1 MVAISIVNLKIVQRE
16 DNLSS
21 LFYRKEILD
30 ALDVLDTY
38 IAKKGGFSL
47 NNQYFIKKIETRT
60 FHTYSSAYYTTS
72 DKGYPLVQVST
83 LNDCF
88 LKFEKY
94 ISRNFE
100 DKFRGKFLFPK
111 GSIFISRGG
120 TLGLVGINYEHKYCS
135 ISQDV
140 IGIYPNESKIKPEV
154 LFAFFLSKYGQAVLH
169 LCTMGAVQ
177 PHLELSKLKE
187 KIVPLFCKEFQF
199 YIEQL
204 IKQAY
209 EKRKLAEQKYQQAEE
224 ILYEL
229 LGISKEDIERLEAE
243 KAYETNFKEV
253 KQAFRFDAEYYRP
266 KYSISDKIFKQIPSE
281 RLGSKEYF
289 ELKKG
294 IEVGS
299 DAYCDENR
307 GVLFLRVSNLSRNGL
322 KLNPSDKY
330 IFKGV
335 YEKLRP
341 EYEPKEGEVLFSK
354 DGTIGTATVVDSGF
368 PPFIISGGVVRI
380 IIKKDFDPYYLA
392 FALNSILSKLQVT
405 REKTGTVIEHLRF
418 SKLKEIKVPK
428 LPLSQQQEI
437 ANLVKEYF
445 KLRKEARQLIQRAI
459 REVEEAIENA
469 SRSNGE

>member
-1 MVAISIVNLKIVQRE
+1 MAKISVVNATYVRNEQRLDSGYYTPEILYAISVINRCRYLLIENIYKELIHPKEFQRQYTKGGILLIRAQNCRPVFLELHEKVYISKQIVQIIGESARVKGKDILLVRSGANFGDVAIVPENL
-16 DNLSS
+16 NA
-21 LFYRKEILD
+21 Y
-30 ALDVLDTY
+30 ACADVL
-38 IAKKGGFSL
+38 ILRVKENVA
-47 NNQYFIKKIETRT
+47 NP
-60 FHTYSSAYYTTS
+60 YY
-72 DKGYPLVQVST
+72 
-83 LNDCF
+83 
-88 LKFEKY
+88 
-94 ISRNFE
+94 
-100 DKFRGKFLFPK
+100 
-111 GSIFISRGG
+111 
-120 TLGLVGINYEHKYCS
+120 VGIYLNT
-135 ISQDV
+135 
-140 IGIYPNESKIKPEV
+140 
-154 LFAFFLSKYGQAVLH
+154 KYGKVL
-169 LCTMGAVQ
+169 LKRSGIGTAQ
-177 PHLELSKLKE
+177 PHLYTDGVLKIPVPTLSKD
-187 KIVPLFCKEFQF
+187 FQLH
-199 YIEQL
+199 IEQL
-204 IKQAY
+204 VKQAN

-224 ILYEL
+224 LLYEL
-229 LGISKEDIERLEAE
+229 LGISKGEIERLDAE

-253 KQAFRFDAEYYRP
+253 KKAFRFDAEYYHP

-281 RLGSKEYF
+281 RLGNKEYF

-330 IFKGV
+330 IFKGI
-335 YEKLRP
+335 YEKLEP
-341 EYEPKEGEVLFSK
+341 KYEPKEGEVLFSK
-354 DGTIGTATVVDSGF
+354 DGTIGTATVVDSDF

-392 FALNSILSKLQVT
+392 FILNSILSKLQVT

>member
-1 MVAISIVNLKIVQRE
+1 MAKISIIDSIHVQR
-16 DNLSS
+16 SQ
-21 LFYRKEILD
+21 RLD
-30 ALDVLDTY
+30 AEYYKPEFLEVLDNIRHLKCRKLKELVKKVIGGPFGSTILVIHY
-38 IAKKGGFSL
+38 TKKGIP
-47 NNQYFIKKIETRT
+47 FIRVADVK
-60 FHTYSSAYYTTS
+60 
-72 DKGYPLVQVST
+72 D
-83 LNDCF
+83 
-88 LKFEKY
+88 
-94 ISRNFE
+94 
-100 DKFRGKFLFPK
+100 
-111 GSIFISRGG
+111 IFIQTTNLVYVDPSQHKNVDRFILQAGDIITSRIG
-120 TLGLVGINYEHKYCS
+120 TLGLFSLLTDDYKRWFLGSNLIA
-135 ISQDV
+135 
-140 IGIYPNESKIKPEV
+140 IKGP
-154 LFAFFLSKYGQAVLH
+154 FKMNRYFLLIFLNSKYGKFQILRDIS
-169 LCTMGAVQ
+169 GQVQ
-177 PHLELSKLKE
+177 E
-187 KIVPLFCKEFQF
+187 KITTEDIENILIPQLSENFQLH
-199 YIEQL
+199 IEQL
-204 IKQAY
+204 VKQAY

-224 ILYEL
+224 LLYDL
-229 LGISKEDIERLEAE
+229 LGIGKEEIERLEAE

-253 KQAFRFDAEYYRP
+253 KKALRFDAEYYHP
-266 KYSISDKIFKQIPSE
+266 KYYFSDKIFKQIPSV

-299 DAYCDENR
+299 DAYCDKNR

-330 IFKGV
+330 IFKGI
-335 YEKLRP
+335 YEKLEP
-341 EYEPKEGEVLFSK
+341 KYEPKEGEVLFSK
-354 DGTIGTATVVDSGF
+354 DGTIGTATVVDSDF

-392 FALNSILSKLQVT
+392 FILNSILSKLQVT

-428 LPLSQQQEI
+428 LPPSQQQEI